1 MRAFPS
7 AITLTLVGSVTLTLS
22 GCATWFPAAV
32 KEVDEGVYTIT
43 ATGGSFTSQ
52 QKLKAKIDKKAES
65 LCEGKGYTH
74 RKHAETDWKQQK
86 DYSTGVTSNYQ
97 QMTATVE
104 CNQ

>member
-32 KEVDEGVYTIT
+32 NEVDEGVYTIT

-74 RKHAETDWKQQK
+74 RKHAATDWKQQK

-104 CNQ
+104 CTQ